1 MLQVAFEKAMTEHRT
16 PDYRQSLSEVID
28 NAHKWIAFL
37 NQCQV
42 ESELKKAEELAYI
55 NPEIAEQEKLKGNDW
70 SVNVNYLFARIW
82 LAYRNINFIRT
93 VF

>member
-1 MLQVAFEKAMTEHRT
+1 MRINGLNV
-16 PDYRQSLSEVID
+16 
-28 NAHKWIAFL
+28 L

-70 SVNVNYLFARIW
+70 SVNVNYLFASI
-82 LAYRNINFIRT
+82 
-93 VF
+93 